1 MTSSIEKAMAHQNKL
16 AQEQKPDVASKVTAS
31 NTSGAEFTEQ
41 RSLGSSDKP
50 VYQLNFRDLSREGFL
65 TPDTANKKI
74 IDEYRAIKRPILS
87 NAFGKGVGVVER
99 GNLVMVVSALPAEGK
114 TFTSFNLAMSIA
126 MEKDT
131 TVLLVDSDIIKRSL
145 THMLGLGDRP
155 GLTDVL
161 LNQNLSLGDVLVK
174 TNMPKLSIIPA
185 GKTHMHSTEL
195 LASQDMET
203 TAAELSHRYP
213 DRIVLFDAPPLL
225 VTTEAQVLTRLA
237 GQVMVVVEAGKTE
250 QNMVQEAVG
259 LLENNKIIGM
269 ILNKSRSSM
278 GGGYYGSGYGH
289 YGS

>member
-1 MTSSIEKAMAHQNKL
+1 MTSSIEKAMARLNKPGHDD
-16 AQEQKPDVASKVTAS
+16 KPSKES
-31 NTSGAEFTEQ
+31 NIPPADTNDRTVEQ
-41 RSLGSSDKP
+41 RYHTNVEKP
-50 VYQLNFRDLSREGFL
+50 VCQLDFNELSKEGFL
-65 TPDTANKKI
+65 TPDTPNKKF

-87 NAFGKGVGVVER
+87 NAFDRRTTNVEY
-99 GNLVMVVSALPAEGK
+99 GNLVVVVSAIPAEGK

-131 TVLLVDSDIIKRSL
+131 TVLLVDSDILKRSL
-145 THMLGLGDRP
+145 TCMLGLQDSP

-161 LNQNLSLGDVLVK
+161 LDRNLSLGDVIV
-174 TNMPKLSIIPA
+174 NSNIPKLNIIPA
-185 GKTHMHSTEL
+185 GRSHMHSTEL
-195 LASQDMET
+195 LASQDMER
-203 TAAELSHRYP
+203 AAIELSNRYP
-213 DRIVLFDAPPLL
+213 DRIVLFDAPPIL

-250 QNMVQEAVG
+250 QNLVQEAVG
-259 LLENNKIIGM
+259 LLDNNKIIGM